1 MEMVSTVKS
10 RPNHYETLGLRP
22 TASDDEIAP
31 AFSRK
36 MLSPRPMLEVAQI
49 GIAYAVLRDPIKR
62 REYDRSLG
70 LNAKPEPRQWT
81 YAVQPRWVPFIASA
95 APKPMEKDSASK
107 AGLQPFVA
115 APPKPETRA
124 EPKLAS
130 PTAALRREP
139 AKPGASE
146 GPPQPHA
153 VPEQRRWPE
162 AAAEPRLEPRIPDFM
177 AVRRARAERS
187 RDVEDRIIDWKYP
200 AFAVGSLVVTVG
212 LLGAWAGITAGSDA
226 AASQTDTAMTVALPK
241 AGPRPSVAA
250 ASPAPVGTPAE
261 TPVER
266 PVRDSISVSSSKRNV
281 SRRRP
286 TAQAE
291 QQVREGQAAESQPD
305 ALSRDPLAPESS
317 AAQPVAASLPLPNRV
332 IARTIERIGYACGQ
346 VASTVEGEAGVYKV
360 TCTSGHSYQ
369 ATPVRGRYRFRR
381 LAT

>member
-1 MEMVSTVKS
+1 
-10 RPNHYETLGLRP
+10 
-22 TASDDEIAP
+22 
-31 AFSRK
+31 
-36 MLSPRPMLEVAQI
+36 MLDVAQI

-95 APKPMEKDSASK
+95 APKAMEKDSASK
-107 AGLQPFVA
+107 AGHPQPFVA
-115 APPKPETRA
+115 APRKPETRA

-139 AKPGASE
+139 VKAGASE
-146 GPPQPHA
+146 GPPQTHA

-162 AAAEPRLEPRIPDFM
+162 AAAEPRLEPRIPDFR
-177 AVRRARAERS
+177 AVRRARAGRS

-200 AFAVGSLVVTVG
+200 AFAVGFLVVTVG
-212 LLGAWAGITAGSDA
+212 LLGAWAGVTAGSDA
-226 AASQTDTAMTVALPK
+226 ASQTDAAMTVALPK
-241 AGPRPSVAA
+241 AEPRPSVAA
-250 ASPAPVGTPAE
+250 VSPAPVGTPAE
-261 TPVER
+261 TLVER
-266 PVRDSISVSSSKRNV
+266 PVRDSVSDSRSKRNV

-291 QQVREGQAAESQPD
+291 QQIREGQAAESQPD

-317 AAQPVAASLPLPNRV
+317 AVQPVAASLPLPNRV

-346 VASTVEGEAGVYKV
+346 IVSTVEGEAGVYKV

>member
-10 RPNHYETLGLRP
+10 RPNHYETLGLKP

-31 AFSRK
+31 AFSRQ
-36 MLSPRPMLEVAQI
+36 MLSPRPMLDVAQI

-81 YAVQPRWVPFIASA
+81 YAMQPRWVPFIASA

-107 AGLQPFVA
+107 AGLPEPFVA

-124 EPKLAS
+124 EPQVAA
-130 PTAALRREP
+130 PTAASRREP
-139 AKPGASE
+139 A
-146 GPPQPHA
+146 
-153 VPEQRRWPE
+153 V
-162 AAAEPRLEPRIPDFM
+162 EPRLEPRIPDLM

-187 RDVEDRIIDWKYP
+187 RDVDDRIIDWKYP
-200 AFAVGSLVVTVG
+200 AFAVGSLVVVAG
-212 LLGAWAGITAGSDA
+212 LLGAWAGTTAGSDA
-226 AASQTDTAMTVALPK
+226 AASQTDAAMTVALPK

-261 TPVER
+261 TLVEW
-266 PVRDSISVSSSKRNV
+266 PVRDSVSVSRSKRNV

-305 ALSRDPLAPESS
+305 ALSRDPLAPEPS

-346 VASTVEGEAGVYKV
+346 VASTVEGEGGVYKV